1 MGLREENR
9 LRVRR
14 RILEASERLFR
25 AQGFDATPVE
35 VIAAEARVSRQTF
48 FNYFPSKQQV
58 LAELALA
65 WLQRQAELPAA
76 GADRVDAERA
86 AGRSVGVIAGLRAS
100 LRTQLEAIE
109 ADRDFMR
116 LVFTRSGVFFPQGPE
131 VGSAEDKPRLDR
143 TLPMFQ
149 GVAAI
154 VRAGQASGEIR
165 AELNPLQVAEIWVSV
180 MVITIRLWI
189 TDYWPADAGLAPSL
203 TERVDGV
210 VDVLVA
216 GLQPRTAQERDT

>member
-1 MGLREENR
+1 
-9 LRVRR
+9 
-14 RILEASERLFR
+14 
-25 AQGFDATPVE
+25 
-35 VIAAEARVSRQTF
+35 
-48 FNYFPSKQQV
+48 V

-65 WLQRQAELPAA
+65 WLQRQADLPAA
-76 GADRVDAERA
+76 GADRVAAERA
-86 AGRSVGVIAGLRAS
+86 RGRSVGVIAGLRAG

-116 LVFTRSGVFFPQGPE
+116 LVFMRSGVFFPQGPE
-131 VGSAEDKPRLDR
+131 VGSAEDKPRIDR

-165 AELNPLQVAEIWVSV
+165 AELNPLQVAEVWVSV

-189 TDYWPADAGLAPSL
+189 TDYWPADAGLPPSL

-210 VDVLVA
+210 VDLLVA
-216 GLQPRTAQERDT
+216 GMQPRTAQERDA